1 MKVYVLLVGL
11 ALASALWVD
20 TACATVEGL
29 RAAQQAEAG
38 IRCQWSFEGADMAT
52 ALKNSTDDPERDLTA
67 HGSDLALVS
76 GAAVKSQAL
85 KLPGTSAYVAARF
98 PAPPAGTLE
107 LIVTPASAST
117 QNGIIMRVQWLPGP
131 QQNMFGLVEHEGTIA
146 AAVGKDAGPPLIG
159 GASAVPFK
167 AGDSYYVALT
177 YSYSP
182 GDGPGGADDAVFEID
197 GYAKNLT
204 ASGELVHVVDTTVA
218 ANDAGLGW
226 AMLGMGRSGGGYGAP
241 WSGCLDEVAFYET
254 VLSTKTIAW
263 HVAALADPNPK

>member
-98 PAPPAGTLE
+98 PAPPVGTLE
-107 LIVTPASAST
+107 LIVTPASASHRAGVRRRAIALLWASV
-117 QNGIIMRVQWLPGP
+117 NAGSAGYVKYLKPSVS
-131 QQNMFGLVEHEGTIA
+131 FGSPSA
-146 AAVGKDAGPPLIG
+146 SPP
-159 GASAVPFK
+159 
-167 AGDSYYVALT
+167 
-177 YSYSP
+177 
-182 GDGPGGADDAVFEID
+182 
-197 GYAKNLT
+197 
-204 ASGELVHVVDTTVA
+204 
-218 ANDAGLGW
+218 
-226 AMLGMGRSGGGYGAP
+226 
-241 WSGCLDEVAFYET
+241 
-254 VLSTKTIAW
+254 
-263 HVAALADPNPK
+263 